1 MRNLVW
7 AAGVAMMLA
16 ASATSANPLD
26 DAKAGMTAFNKGDN
40 ATAVRLFT
48 SAIDSRRLTRA
59 DQELAY
65 VKRAQA
71 HIALDQG
78 QAALADSYSAL
89 KLDPADNEAI
99 ATRDRAQAML
109 TPPPG
114 PTDAAPAEPPAYL
127 KSQAAYQEALKR
139 YEEQKNADA
148 KHYDEQLAKYNELKA
163 QQAREAQA
171 AAAPS
176 TASGSQTAKAPPPTA
191 PATAKPTVEAKAQ
204 PTPKPATKPAAKK
217 SAPKA
222 TPAPDDR
229 PRFY

>member
-1 MRNLVW
+1 
-7 AAGVAMMLA
+7 MMLA
-16 ASATSANPLD
+16 AGAANANPLD
-26 DAKAGMTAFNKGDN
+26 DAKAGMMAFNKGDN
-40 ATAVRLFT
+40 TAAVRLFT
-48 SAIDSRRLTRA
+48 SAIDSRKLTRT

-114 PTDAAPAEPPAYL
+114 ATAAAPAEPPSYL

-139 YEEQKNADA
+139 YEEQKNSDA
-148 KHYDEQLAKYNELKA
+148 KRYDEQLAKYNAELKL
-163 QQAREAQA
+163 QQAHDAQLA
-171 AAAPS
+171 AARATPGGSETATAP
-176 TASGSQTAKAPPPTA
+176 TPKPAIQAKAAPPQ
-191 PATAKPTVEAKAQ
+191 PTVEAKAQ
-204 PTPKPATKPAAKK
+204 PAPKPAVKPAQKKPAAK
-217 SAPKA
+217 S